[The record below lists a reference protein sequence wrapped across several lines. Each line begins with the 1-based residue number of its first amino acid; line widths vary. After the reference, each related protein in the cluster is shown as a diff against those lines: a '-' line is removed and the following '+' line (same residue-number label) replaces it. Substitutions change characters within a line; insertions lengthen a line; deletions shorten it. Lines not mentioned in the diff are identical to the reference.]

1 VYRVISEDS
10 LELYGNAVTD
20 ADGKA
25 EYDLADT
32 KDQEAD
38 SSVLLSYVV
47 KIENDA
53 KFKDAD
59 KSVEFMHINLI
70 AEIIET
76 DTTPI
81 LKASLKDLAGN
92 PMQKEKLDIYVH
104 RLFAPLAIG
113 EGTYK
118 TDRKGQIEVSIE
130 DPLPSIDGILTIE
143 VRFDDGDYGMVKYI
157 FDAPIGIIPE
167 DLSTFDERTM
177 WSPANKTPIFLLIF
191 PNIIIFG
198 IWIVIAILFINLYK
212 IYKS

>member
-1 VYRVISEDS
+1 MKTTHLIKTSVLILFALFIGVTESIAQEFKARLSVDYRQIVGERSFLLIAAKYKDESGYVPADNLTLNVYRVISEDS

-38 SSVLLSYVV
+38 SSVVLSYVV

-104 RLFAPLAIG
+104 RLFAPHH
-113 EGTYK
+113 
-118 TDRKGQIEVSIE
+118 
-130 DPLPSIDGILTIE
+130 
-143 VRFDDGDYGMVKYI
+143 
-157 FDAPIGIIPE
+157 
-167 DLSTFDERTM
+167 RT
-177 WSPANKTPIFLLIF
+177 
-191 PNIIIFG
+191 
-198 IWIVIAILFINLYK
+198 
-212 IYKS
+212 KSHNPRSSQGRASDN